1 MSAYC
6 TVYVTTR
13 TVATALTLN
22 SSAITIRVDDTRQ
35 LTVKSTPTQITEGL
49 AWYSTD
55 TGVVTVDQNG
65 NIRGISEGTAEV
77 VVYGVESGVEG
88 RCQVTVLSKVIKA
101 TGIKINSTEITM
113 LAGKTRALV
122 TRLMPTNS
130 TEGIRWYS
138 SDTSV
143 VAVDNNGK
151 ITTVGPGQAT
161 VTAVTATTGIE
172 ASCIVHSI
180 ALNRTSLNMQQ
191 YDPFQL
197 YVDGAPS
204 RVSWRTNNPRIA
216 TVSSTGEVIGR
227 KEGTT
232 TITATVDGKTLTC
245 TVTITEAVK
254 D

>member
-1 MSAYC
+1 M
-6 TVYVTTR
+6 
-13 TVATALTLN
+13 
-22 SSAITIRVDDTRQ
+22 
-35 LTVKSTPTQITEGL
+35 
-49 AWYSTD
+49 
-55 TGVVTVDQNG
+55 
-65 NIRGISEGTAEV
+65 
-77 VVYGVESGVEG
+77 ESGVEG

-122 TRLMPTNS
+122 TRLVPTNS

-143 VAVDNNGK
+143 VAVDNSGK

-245 TVTITEAVK
+245 TVTITEATK